1 MFLLLRSHLYELYVV
16 RVDEA
21 RILSSKDLDR
31 ATVKKIDAGADF
43 VYWVILLVDWGD
55 YFFVLPST
63 LNILQPKVGLMLSLI
78 SCSRLAPLIN
88 SVEMKA

>member
-1 MFLLLRSHLYELYVV
+1 M
-16 RVDEA
+16 
-21 RILSSKDLDR
+21 SSKDLDR

-88 SVEMKA
+88 SVEMKAQQSDNAAAVVVVVAGYTDSKR